1 MAPLAIHPPNT
12 SNRLCY
18 PTGLPG
24 LDEAL
29 GGGLP
34 AGTLV
39 EISGPSESGKTA
51 LCLRLAGAIRAARPE
66 ALVVWADGDR
76 TFNPA
81 WLPAHGIA
89 PQGCYEAR
97 PATLEQ
103 ALELLEAAVR
113 FPEVAL
119 AVLDGADGLPT
130 AVDLEPVG
138 RREHLAAQNN
148 RLAAGA
154 RRLSQP
160 LCNAGALV
168 VITHGPEE
176 RGVSAAYHH
185 LASGMERLSL
195 KLLAGVR
202 LRLEPGELI
211 YRGRQIAGRRAILTV
226 LKNPIN
232 PHHTR
237 LEFDIMHY

>member
-1 MAPLAIHPPNT
+1 MQPYAARPSHAST
-12 SNRLCY
+12 CY
-18 PTGLPG
+18 PTGLAP

-29 GGGLP
+29 GGGILSQ
-34 AGTLV
+34 TLV

-51 LCLRLAGAIRAARPE
+51 LCLRLAQAIRTARPE
-66 ALVVWADGDR
+66 ANVVWVDGDR
-76 TFNPA
+76 TFTPA

-89 PQGCYEAR
+89 PQGCYELR

-103 ALELLEAAVR
+103 ALELLEGAVR

-130 AVDLEPVG
+130 AADLAPVG
-138 RREHLAAQNN
+138 RREHIAALNN
-148 RLAAGA
+148 RLSAGV
-154 RRLSQP
+154 RRLTQP
-160 LCNAGALV
+160 LFNAGAVV

-176 RGVSAAYHH
+176 SGVSATYHH
-185 LASGMERLSL
+185 LSTGMERLSL

-211 YRGRQIAGRRAILTV
+211 YRGGQATGRRAALTV